1 MFRSVPEKGGGTMA
15 AELRAG
21 FLLMKSLMVCLA
33 IITMRASSMFI
44 RLRSVR

>member
-1 MFRSVPEKGGGTMA
+1 MT

-21 FLLMKSLMVCLA
+21 FMLIKSLMTCMA

-44 RLRSVR
+44 RLRSAR

>member
-1 MFRSVPEKGGGTMA
+1 MVT
-15 AELRAG
+15 ELRAG
-21 FLLMKSLMVCLA
+21 FLLMKSLMICLA